1 MHTIMKP
8 HEYSRLFVCNDT
20 MIAQI
25 IKYACEQE
33 LLPDGLPRAL
43 IISCACQINS
53 NISDWTIE
61 QFIED
66 VEEMTHMIHGSPY
79 DKTYQDTPDS

>member
-1 MHTIMKP
+1 MKP
-8 HEYSRLFVCNDT
+8 HEYDRLFVMNDT

-25 IKYACEQE
+25 IEYACEQE
-33 LLPDGLPRAL
+33 LLPDGMPRAL
-43 IISCACQINS
+43 IILCAGQIDS
-53 NISDWTIE
+53 NISDWSIE

-79 DKTYQDTPDS
+79 DKTYNPEVIT